1 MSLQHPQAFTT
12 FQRFTD
18 LSSETIPENILVHD
32 TISNY
37 RGVYPLREYDWSQ
50 RNSGQYLFW
59 QVDDYHF
66 LNSYDFQQNVSED
79 GETLT
84 LTSRDEFGNELRFIV
99 HNEMAIAQL
108 LKSNIKQVWEML
120 SALAANHASDE
131 EIEEE
136 EDELFRLMKTFQ
148 RNNIISTF
156 PEIFTNEEARQLVE
170 RLDRPANQLFPVA
183 NAYSHILFRD
193 TDSWYDF
200 TALRFSN
207 GNTFHTPRQLE
218 RFHNEVIRRFK
229 TAEISHYTDVTDEW
243 FVNNFV
249 WSIPEGRSNGVLLYP
264 SLTPQVE
271 VELVSE
277 PNDVCFAGV
286 TYWNFFGM
294 DKNPRFEWYVDNE
307 LQAETS
313 ERFSFAGGGGLVRC
327 VVKADDCLG
336 NERTASAEHYK
347 IA

>member
-1 MSLQHPQAFTT
+1 MSLQHPNSFTS
-12 FQRFTD
+12 FQRAD
-18 LSSETIPENILVHD
+18 LSSEELPENIVATSTGD
-32 TISNY
+32 SFIFQAN
-37 RGVYPLREYDWSQ
+37 EYVWTM
-50 RNSGQYLFW
+50 RNDGFYEFW
-59 QVDDYHF
+59 QVDEYHAKH
-66 LNSYDFQQNVSED
+66 LDFFGVSFSD
-79 GETLT
+79 DRQTLT
-84 LTSRDEFGNELRFIV
+84 LTSLDEYGNFLNFFV
-99 HNEMAIAQL
+99 HNEAAIAQL
-108 LKSNIKQVWEML
+108 YRSNIKQVWEML
-120 SALAANHASDE
+120 SAMASNHASDE

-136 EDELFRLMKTFQ
+136 ENELFRLMKTFQ
-148 RNNIISTF
+148 RNNIIAQF
-156 PEIFTNEEARQLVE
+156 PHILTNEVT
-170 RLDRPANQLFPVA
+170 LDYLNKNRPAVNPLFTIA

-193 TDSWYDF
+193 TNSWYDF

-218 RFHNEVIRRFK
+218 RFHEEVIRRLRL
-229 TAEISHYTDVTDEW
+229 AEVTDQSQISDEW

-249 WSIPEGRSNGVLLYP
+249 WSIPEARSNGVLLYP

-271 VELVSE
+271 VALIAEE
-277 PNDVCFAGV
+277 NDVCVADV

-313 ERFSFAGGGGLVRC
+313 ERFSFASGGGLVRC